1 MNRNEY
7 GAKKIKKWFWKRLFQ
22 DDEQYTLWKSNGK
35 YKKNIDIIVVAI
47 EKRICTSPF
56 ILGKLFRQ

>member
-1 MNRNEY
+1 MNQNEY

-35 YKKNIDIIVVAI
+35 YKK
-47 EKRICTSPF
+47 T
-56 ILGKLFRQ
+56 

>member
-7 GAKKIKKWFWKRLFQ
+7 GAKEIKKWFWNRLLQ

-35 YKKNIDIIVVAI
+35 YKK
-47 EKRICTSPF
+47 T
-56 ILGKLFRQ
+56 